1 MRPIAAPLLLLAL
14 VSASACSPDAAVSE
28 FGTARPASGPL
39 PRIEG
44 PTLQGGS
51 FGPAEYRGHVTV
63 VNVWATW
70 CSPCR
75 REQPELQA
83 VWERVRREGIVMV
96 GINYNDDAAA
106 ARDWVRTFD
115 VRYPSVSD
123 PDGAAAVDFGFP
135 GLPATYVADATG
147 QLRYRFY
154 GEVSQ
159 SALDRVL
166 SELEPAPA

>member
-1 MRPIAAPLLLLAL
+1 VHRIVVPLLLLAL
-14 VSASACSPDAAVSE
+14 SASACSRDSGASE
-28 FGTARPASGPL
+28 LGTARPASGPL

-44 PTLQGGS
+44 PTLQGGT

-75 REQPELQA
+75 REQPALEA
-83 VWERVRREGIVMV
+83 VWERARHEGVVVV

-106 ARDWVRTFD
+106 AKDWVRAFD

-123 PDGAAAVDFGFP
+123 PDGAAAGDFGFP
-135 GLPATYVADATG
+135 GLPATYVADASG
-147 QLRYRFY
+147 ELRYRFY
-154 GEVSQ
+154 GEVTQ
-159 SALDRVL
+159 GALDRVL
-166 SELEPAPA
+166 SELVPSSA

>member
-1 MRPIAAPLLLLAL
+1 VRPIVALLVLLAL
-14 VSASACSPDAAVSE
+14 VTTSACTRDTGAAE

-51 FGPAEYRGHVTV
+51 FGPTEYRGHVTV

-75 REQPELQA
+75 REQPALQA
-83 VWERVRREGIVMV
+83 VWERARREGVVMV

-106 ARDWVRTFD
+106 ARDWIRAYD

-123 PDGAAAVDFGFP
+123 PDGAAADDFGFP

-147 QLRYRFY
+147 ELRYRFY
-154 GEVSQ
+154 GEVTQ
-159 SALDRVL
+159 GALDRIL
-166 SELEPAPA
+166 AELEPTSA

>member
-1 MRPIAAPLLLLAL
+1 MRRIAVLILLLPLAAAP
-14 VSASACSPDAAVSE
+14 ACSRDSGASE

-44 PTLQGGS
+44 RTLQGGS

-75 REQPELQA
+75 REQPVLQA
-83 VWERVRREGIVMV
+83 VWDRARHAGVVMV

-106 ARDWVRTFD
+106 ARDWVETFD

-154 GEVSQ
+154 GEVTQ
-159 SALDRVL
+159 SALERVL
-166 SELEPAPA
+166 SELEPSPA

>member
-1 MRPIAAPLLLLAL
+1 MHRIVASLILFAFA
-14 VSASACSPDAAVSE
+14 SASACTRDAGSSE

-44 PTLQGGS
+44 RTLQGGT

-75 REQPELQA
+75 REQPALQA
-83 VWERVRREGIVMV
+83 VWERARHEGVVVV

-106 ARDWVRTFD
+106 AKDWIRTFD

-123 PDGAAAVDFGFP
+123 PDGAAAADFGFP

-147 QLRYRFY
+147 MLRYRFY
-154 GEVSQ
+154 GEVTRA
-159 SALDRVL
+159 ALDRIL
-166 SELEPAPA
+166 SELEPSSA

>member
-1 MRPIAAPLLLLAL
+1 MRRIAALLLLLAL
-14 VSASACSPDAAVSE
+14 AAASACTRDSGASE

-51 FGPAEYRGHVTV
+51 FGPAEYRGHGTV

-75 REQPELQA
+75 REQPALQA
-83 VWERVRREGIVMV
+83 VWERTRRMGVVMV

-106 ARDWVRTFD
+106 ARDWVETFD
-115 VRYPSVSD
+115 VGYPSVSD
-123 PDGAAAVDFGFP
+123 PDGAAAGDFGFP

-147 QLRYRFY
+147 RLRYRFY
-154 GEVSQ
+154 GEVTQ
-159 SALDRVL
+159 STLDRVL
-166 SELEPAPA
+166 AELQPTPA